1 MKKKLFIVLGLLMT
15 VVVQAQTYWNGTSD
29 KTFSGSGTQ
38 ADPYLIGTPE
48 QLAGLAELCNDPD
61 DPNDFAG
68 KYIKLTADIYLTDF
82 NNPDTASWP
91 QWEPIGHYVRQ
102 GFENGFAYS
111 RYFRGHFDGDGH
123 TIYNMFFK
131 GDVDWGGD
139 INLDPYDWENNNME
153 DLENLTWD
161 SWYRGLFCFLEGT
174 AENVTVANARMAG
187 LYIAPLARQVGENA
201 VVRNCHVVNPYMYAT
216 QGNNSGFVQ
225 DNYGLIENSSVQVNL
240 FGRRNSYGLV
250 GTNHESGIIRACQA
264 NVTSD
269 SYFCSPIAYINQGLI
284 ERTHTT
290 VDITASYASMASG
303 FVYSNQHQGIVRECS
318 SSGTVR
324 GLGNAPR
331 TAQWSGQIA
340 GFCIINTGLIESSWT
355 TCDMIRNDA
364 EYNYEMAGF
373 VLANGYNGS
382 GIQYDGVPGNSI
394 NCFTAG
400 TLTFSTEEITKGLH
414 PFLQQ
419 YNGVDGTPST
429 PYTRPSRQLNC
440 FWTREGTP
448 QVTNLS
454 HYWAGEEVTLA
465 QLQSQAFVDTLNMVA
480 RFMGTSQWEYR
491 PGQLPRPTG
500 VYILDKTVFF
510 AQGNGTEADPYL
522 VSNKTELEHLAWL
535 VNKGYDFRNEYIKQT
550 ADIELN
556 APESEWS
563 EVAPT
568 KWTTIGKTRNSP
580 YFSVAYPLYF
590 DGSYDG
596 DFHEVK
602 NMYINSSAGNQ
613 GLFGNVGSSHGGGG
627 EYGMPSEENY
637 IRPAEIRNLGVTDV
651 YIRATKAGAIAGGL
665 GTKADLIQCWSSGK
679 IYASSAY
686 SNIAG
691 LSGSV
696 YMYSRIL
703 NSKTSV
709 ELYPISISDE
719 LNSFTGEVGGSQL
732 DSIMNALYTGVFQST
747 KQGENL
753 YAFSYGLYKGIY
765 RDSTLSPQNAGW
777 NGTYLYSTK
786 QMQSRELVNA
796 LNTNVTEW
804 NTTHGANRQLD
815 YWKWQENDYPVVSRD
830 TTGLFY
836 KVTFESNGGGSILP
850 MSVVPGSHITAPAR
864 PRKEGYLFHAWYRD
878 EALTDFFD
886 FKRDS
891 VISNMTLYAKW
902 IVDTR
907 GEYDLSP
914 FQNEFA
920 TTYHIKTAAQL
931 RGLAVAQRGVYD
943 WSNFS
948 FASSQGSHPTITPPM
963 DFTGKTIVLDNDIFL
978 NDTSDWRQWGNHCY
992 AVPWSPIGQN
1002 IPNSG
1007 IDITFKGTFDGQGH
1021 VIYGMYCEMGATIIG
1036 YSDDNYTAQFGLFA
1050 SIKGGTVRNVGVE
1063 ASVIDLR
1070 KHEDTLL
1077 PFEATYSESE
1087 QKANARYGSR
1097 AGMLIGKVAGTC
1109 TIEQCYAQGRII
1121 PHGKDPMYQ
1130 DIGDSYLGGL
1140 ISNIEGVYS
1149 YHTAGTLSNCYARVD
1164 ITREE
1169 EGDIKGYSLVGY
1181 GSPTSSSYYCDIAIS
1196 NCYEAAVCN
1205 QGNNFSSTYYNKELI
1220 ANPAANTSAK
1230 STYEM
1235 HTMNAYANWDFD
1247 NIWARNDTVND
1258 GYPVLRI
1265 FHPNIENSPDPVTV
1279 TGITLQP
1286 TSATVISGESIQ
1298 LNASV
1303 LPADAGNQKINWTVS
1318 NATYGEV
1325 DENGLVQTYYIAS
1338 KAGGTQSLIV
1348 TATTDDGGYVKRCT
1362 LNIQYPTVSLK
1373 LLKSRRIGETEWGST
1388 QATSITNF
1396 YWVYGREYLVATYT
1410 TPVVTHT
1417 PFTWTSSDE
1426 TLMTVESLVDDT
1438 TYMDGNNERRGS
1450 MAVFRCLATGS
1461 ATLTATSEKGY
1472 IGKHTRTIK
1481 KYPATSIT
1489 VAPTSASLYVGET
1502 QQLTATMT
1510 PSYATTEVEWTAD
1523 DPNVV
1528 LVSETGLVT
1537 AVGAGTTAV
1546 TATAGNYSAT
1556 CTFTVESNTFYTIFF
1571 LDDDAETE
1579 LWSTQVREGET
1590 PVYAGPTTTKDSTD
1604 AVVYTF
1610 NGWTPELAPATE
1622 DAFYIA
1628 TFSESVR
1635 QYTIRFLNWDDEELQ
1650 SSLVDFGELPV
1661 YTGETP
1667 AKPSDNEYM
1676 YVFNGWSPEIIA
1688 VFGNAD
1694 YTAQFSATLKPQP
1707 ACDPVVCDFT
1717 KKANGH
1723 SAYNDKW
1730 TYDDNWE
1737 IFGGANNN
1745 NGWDYVKMGGKSATL
1760 SSANPVYI
1768 VNKSAFDCEIA
1779 SVKVTFPAGS
1789 FSKSGMSCNSWGV
1802 KVYSDLAC
1810 TQLLYTVNGGTI
1822 SNSAAELTIEAQENE
1837 PWSAGCAIQV
1847 YWDLANTSSTNG
1859 IVLVSKIEYIPAQST
1874 LPTDIQNVS
1883 DSANN
1888 VARKVLINGQI
1899 FILRGDQTYTLQ
1911 GQEVR

>member
-1 MKKKLFIVLGLLMT
+1 MRQILTMALTLLMA
-15 VVVQAQTYWNGTSD
+15 VAMQGQTYWNGTSN

-38 ADPYLIGTPE
+38 TDPYLIGTPE
-48 QLAGLAELCNDPD
+48 QLAGLAERTNVDKE
-61 DPNDFAG
+61 DFAG
-68 KYIKLTADIYLTDF
+68 KFIQLTADIYLTNF
-82 NNPDTASWP
+82 NDPDTANWKE
-91 QWEPIGHYVRQ
+91 WHPIAHEWWTSGV
-102 GFENGFAYS
+102 GVDTA
-111 RYFRGHFDGDGH
+111 YFRGHFDGNGH
-123 TIYNMFFK
+123 TVYNLYYGGGAGW
-131 GDVDWGGD
+131 GDGWDPTDPLFDISEFLGD
-139 INLDPYDWENNNME
+139 LDMTAFN
-153 DLENLTWD
+153 
-161 SWYRGLFCFLEGT
+161 RGLFARLDGGTIENLNLSNAHMCGISNTAFLVVK
-174 AENVTVANARMAG
+174 AAG
-187 LYIAPLARQVGENA
+187 NSVI
-201 VVRNCHVVNPYMYAT
+201 RNCHVQGEFRGMDMYP
-216 QGNNSGFVQ
+216 GGLVSNNSGLVENCSSTVNMSGAGGGAIVYTNETEGVIKNCVANGVITATASHSGGFA
-225 DNYGLIENSSVQVNL
+225 NENKGLIEKSVSTVNVSAL
-240 FGRRNSYGLV
+240 YGKQSNGKTLGHIAGGFCYRNGGLIR
-250 GTNHESGIIRACQA
+250 ECAASGS
-264 NVTSD
+264 VTSNMD
-269 SYFCSPIAYINQGLI
+269 
-284 ERTHTT
+284 
-290 VDITASYASMASG
+290 
-303 FVYSNQHQGIVRECS
+303 FVTDAHY
-318 SSGTVR
+318 
-324 GLGNAPR
+324 P
-331 TAQWSGQIA
+331 IA
-340 GFCIINTGLIESSWT
+340 GFCAFNGGKIESSYCTGDLIDISESGWEPLT
-355 TCDMIRNDA
+355 A
-364 EYNYEMAGF
+364 SF
-373 VLANGYNGS
+373 VGINANG
-382 GIQYDGVPGNSI
+382 
-394 NCFTAG
+394 
-400 TLTFSTEEITKGLH
+400 GL
-414 PFLQQ
+414 QA
-419 YNGVDGTPST
+419 TI
-429 PYTRPSRQLNC
+429 LNC
-440 FWTREGTP
+440 FST
-448 QVTNLS
+448 S
-454 HYWAGEEVTLA
+454 HYIYNTSNVQTKASGFLNWYTYNTITGEGEAPLAVSRQAFCWYNKDELSSTAKSSALWAGYGVNYAFMHT
-465 QLQSQAFVDTLNMVA
+465 QAFVDTLNLCA
-480 RFMGTSQWEYR
+480 SFLGTSQWELR
-491 PGQLPRPTG
+491 NGIPQPTG
-500 VYILDKTVFF
+500 VIVKNVEAFL
-510 AQGNGTEADPYL
+510 AGGEGTKENPYL
-522 VSNKTELEHLAWL
+522 ISNKTQLENFRWL
-535 VNKGYDFRNEYIKQT
+535 VNHGYDFCGEYIKQT
-550 ADIELN
+550 ADIALN
-556 APESEWS
+556 APMGQWEYTMPEEWQ
-563 EVAPT
+563 
-568 KWTTIGKTRNSP
+568 TIGIERKDP
-580 YFSVAYPLYF
+580 HF
-590 DGSYDG
+590 DRSCIERFRGIYDG
-596 DFHEVK
+596 DYHEIQ
-602 NMYINSSAGNQ
+602 NMYVDNLQENQ
-613 GLFGNVGSSHGGGG
+613 GLFGFIGMSGMNGTTNKVGV
-627 EYGMPSEENY
+627 
-637 IRPAEIRNLGVTDV
+637 RNLGVTDAYMV
-651 YIRATKAGAIAGGL
+651 AKRYSGILAGSINSSNVFL
-665 GTKADLIQCWSSGK
+665 QCWTSGQITAADANGTNMGALVGYGGASGCYFLNCSSSVQIIGASGEVNGYKGSVWGDLPHGWMHVDTMINYLFTGNINNGSSGTYGRAYYTENAFEDGAAANITNDAHDPNGVRSTAYLQSK
-679 IYASSAY
+679 EYVNLLNYSVSRWNASHDEELQMDYWEWQDGAY
-686 SNIAG
+686 PK
-691 LSGSV
+691 
-696 YMYSRIL
+696 R
-703 NSKTSV
+703 T
-709 ELYPISISDE
+709 
-719 LNSFTGEVGGSQL
+719 Q
-732 DSIMNALYTGVFQST
+732 
-747 KQGENL
+747 
-753 YAFSYGLYKGIY
+753 
-765 RDSTLSPQNAGW
+765 TLSY
-777 NGTYLYSTK
+777 T
-786 QMQSRELVNA
+786 
-796 LNTNVTEW
+796 
-804 NTTHGANRQLD
+804 
-815 YWKWQENDYPVVSRD
+815 PVV
-830 TTGLFY
+830 
-836 KVTFESNGGGSILP
+836 VTFESNGGNAIQSE
-850 MSVVPGSHITAPAR
+850 SVVPSSRIGMPIR
-864 PRKEGYLFHAWYRD
+864 PQKENQLFAGWYKDAGLTQIFDFYRD
-878 EALTDFFD
+878 SIQND
-886 FKRDS
+886 
-891 VISNMTLYAKW
+891 MTLYARW
-902 IVDTR
+902 INDDRFEVDIT
-907 GEYDLSP
+907 P
-914 FQNEFA
+914 FNNKF
-920 TTYHIKTAAQL
+920 TNTYHIKTAAQL
-931 RGLAVAQRGVYD
+931 RGFAQLQNGIYD
-943 WSNFS
+943 WSS
-948 FASSQGSHPTITPPM
+948 GTAVLTTAPR
-963 DFTGKTIVLDNDIFL
+963 DFTGKTIVLDNDIIL
-978 NDTSDWRQWGNHCY
+978 CDTTDWQYWGRGAY
-992 AVPWSPIGQN
+992 GVPWKAIG
-1002 IPNSG
+1002 SRTK
-1007 IDITFKGTFDGQGH
+1007 DESESSVCFRGTFDGQGH
-1021 VIYGMYCEMGATIIG
+1021 VIYGLYVETGGIPG
-1036 YSDDNYTAQFGLFA
+1036 YENSGLFCWTSA
-1050 SIKGGTVRNVGVE
+1050 AAVRNVGIE
-1063 ASVIDLR
+1063 ASVIDAQL
-1070 KHEDTLL
+1070 HNVIGQTAGQ
-1077 PFEATYSESE
+1077 PTYC
-1087 QKANARYGSR
+1087 GSDR
-1097 AGMLIGKVAGTC
+1097 LEYLGLLIGHMSSTPVS
-1109 TIEQCYAQGRII
+1109 QCYAAGHIYTTQNSDFASGFIGSANDSIINSFARIDVYKDNHI
-1121 PHGKDPMYQ
+1121 QREALELTGKFAD
-1130 DIGDSYLGGL
+1130 GGKL
-1140 ISNIEGVYS
+1140 R
-1149 YHTAGTLSNCYARVD
+1149 NCYNAGRNKNSG
-1164 ITREE
+1164 ISGT
-1169 EGDIKGYSLVGY
+1169 
-1181 GSPTSSSYYCDIAIS
+1181 TSY
-1196 NCYEAAVCN
+1196 
-1205 QGNNFSSTYYNKELI
+1205 FNKELI
-1220 ANPAANTSAK
+1220 ANPASNTSAK

-1325 DENGLVQTYYIAS
+1325 DENGLVQTYYITS

-1590 PVYAGPTTTKDSTD
+1590 PVYAGPTPTKDSTD

-1628 TFSESVR
+1628 TYSESVR

-1688 VFGNAD
+1688 VSGNAD

-1723 SAYNDKW
+1723 SNYNDKW

-1745 NGWDYVKMGGKSATL
+1745 NGWEYVKMGGKSATL